1 MNVKLSRSS
10 DTSLACIREAF
21 RPEDYSFSVDWLNVR
36 LDCDNLSLVLLAIQG
51 AFPEIDLSFWLKRDS
66 GGVCFYKEGIYLST
80 LGYSSFVISFNKDEN
95 GHIVNHGEK
104 MGDLYGIQISISG
117 DGCRYISSLH
127 KNGFAHLLQ
136 ALKPFNPHCSRIDI
150 ACDIFDKDNM
160 IVPMIQTFADFAYDR
175 ENALYDLN
183 CNLKRGKDFCT
194 FYSVYDDSIKNYTR
208 NITIGGRSCKKG
220 TLQLYNKRVEIESN
234 RLVEHSEAI
243 LNAFGN
249 PEYWWRLEYRC
260 KSYAHK
266 VFMNLMESQSIFS
279 AFLEA
284 ANGFGMFVVSTGDV
298 RTIHRC
304 EYAVEWVSFLAF
316 VEKLMSGKVFILYNS
331 GDFVNMPYIPSE
343 ISKVRNFHTNQINS
357 SDAKHWV
364 VMLLDK
370 VHRRVTIDGWVQDLL
385 LNPKNNA
392 FKSECCKEYGLKLE
406 EMNDLI
412 WQQSSFFT
420 V

>member
-1 MNVKLSRSS
+1 MNVMVNRSKYLPA
-10 DTSLACIREAF
+10 DIKEAF

-36 LDCDNLSLVLLAIQG
+36 LDTDNLSLVLCAIQT

-80 LGYSSFVISFNKDEN
+80 LGYSSFVISFNMDEN
-95 GHIVNHGEK
+95 GHIINSGEK

-127 KNGFAHLLQ
+127 KNGFSHLLQ

-160 IVPMIQTFADFAYDR
+160 LVPMIQTFADFAYDR

-194 FYSVYDDSIKNYTR
+194 FFSVYDDIVKNFTR

-220 TLQLYNKRVEIESN
+220 TLQLYNKRVEVESS
-234 RLVEHSEAI
+234 RLSEHSEAI
-243 LNAFGN
+243 LNAVGN
-249 PEYWWRLEYRC
+249 PDYWWRLEYRC

-266 VFMNLMESQSIFS
+266 VFMNLMESQSIYS

-284 ANGFGMFVVSTGDV
+284 ANGFGMFVVPIYSNQ
-298 RTIHRC
+298 INKAENC
-304 EYAVEWVSFLAF
+304 VEWVSFLAF

-331 GDFVNMPYIPSE
+331 GDFVNIPYIPSE
-343 ISKVRNFHTNQINS
+343 IAKVRRYHMNQINS
-357 SDAKHWV
+357 SDAKNWCLL
-364 VMLLDK
+364 MLDD
-370 VHRRVTIDGWVQDLL
+370 VHRRVTIDSWVQDLL
-385 LNPKNNA
+385 FNKKNLQ
-392 FKSECCKEYGLKLE
+392 FKSECCQQYGLKIE
-406 EMNDLI
+406 EFNDLL
-412 WQQSSFFT
+412 WQQSSISSI
-420 V
+420 